1 MNGEYVELREMKVI
15 INIKYKLDGNKGKK
29 LMYIKLFKLV
39 EDMFVNLIFFDRVKY
54 LKYMDD
60 DEKCYVLFS
69 E

>member
-1 MNGEYVELREMKVI
+1 MNGEYVEFREMKVI
-15 INIKYKLDGNKGKK
+15 INIKYKLDGNKGNK